1 MSKFEERISLNSQYS
16 RCKMLQKHKRGDLL
30 GKSDVILKQWLKN
43 KERFADLFNAVIFD
57 GEQVIKPEELEEL
70 NSESGIVIASA
81 IGENDTEEKNDRN
94 VEYSTE
100 EEKNR
105 DEKQRKNKVYHR
117 TEQRYRD
124 MVMRWKGEAELAV
137 LALENQGTIHYAM
150 PVRGMLYDAL
160 AYTDQ
165 MRLLWNQLSD
175 EEKKCVNEN
184 EFFSRFRKQDSLC
197 PVITIVF
204 YYGEEPWDGATEL
217 YELFGVK
224 DRELIHIIQKYVS
237 NYRMNLIEVNGEEDV
252 TKFKSDLQIMFS
264 MLKYRKDKRRL
275 IEYTKEHKDSLD
287 KLDYESVQ
295 AMAVLLKTPQ
305 LLAKM
310 NEKEGAE
317 GNMCQALEEYYQD
330 GVQEGIE
337 KGIAQ
342 GIQQGIEQGMEK
354 GIEQERKN
362 IIANMLR
369 KGFDVELI
377 AELAGLPVC
386 DVRRM
391 CSEI

>member
-1 MSKFEERISLNSQYS
+1 M
-16 RCKMLQKHKRGDLL
+16 L

-43 KERFADLFNAVIFD
+43 KERFADLFNAVVFD

-81 IGENDTEEKNDRN
+81 ITGGGTEEKSDRN

-100 EEKNR
+100 EENNR
-105 DEKQRKNKVYHR
+105 DEKHNTEDEINRSEGQRKKVYHR

-124 MVMRWKGEAELAV
+124 LVMRWKGEAELAV
-137 LALENQGTIHYAM
+137 LALENQGKIHYAM

-165 MRLLWNQLSD
+165 MRLVWEQLSE
-175 EEKKCVNEN
+175 EEKKSVDEN
-184 EFFSRFRKQDSLC
+184 EFFSRFRKQDRLC
-197 PVITIVF
+197 PVITIIF
-204 YYGEEPWDGATEL
+204 YYGEEKWDGAVQL
-217 YELFGVK
+217 YELFGVEDSK
-224 DRELIHIIQKYVS
+224 LVHILQKYVS
-237 NYRMNLIEVNGEEDV
+237 NYRMNLIEVNGDEDV
-252 TKFKSDLQIMFS
+252 IKFKSDLQIMFS

-275 IEYTKEHKDSLD
+275 LEYTKEHKDGLD
-287 KLDYESVQ
+287 KLDHESLQ
-295 AMAVLLKTPQ
+295 ALAVLLKTPQ

-310 NEKEGAE
+310 SEEKGAD

-337 KGIAQ
+337 KGILQGMEKGIAQ
-342 GIQQGIEQGMEK
+342 GMKQGIEQGIEK

-362 IIANMLR
+362 IVTNMLR
-369 KGFDVELI
+369 KGFDVNLI
-377 AELAGLPVC
+377 AELASLSVV
-386 DVRRM
+386 DVRKI
-391 CSEI
+391 CSEM